1 MSTLLNCPRHTGHWK
16 GPGPVP
22 APHVMHRHTASI
34 PHSLFRSLENG
45 GFPMPPSLSFHV
57 SSHSEVS
64 PIPQTPQ
71 ALLASTTPPG
81 MGRGGSRCRA
91 PAGSGGPAASCG
103 WASLGGAVHTAQ
115 PGACSPIASHS
126 LSHPP
131 ILRSPPDA
139 PHPRGSGRP
148 ATRPTTTLPL
158 PPATV
163 PRGRGRL
170 SASAANSWP
179 GRRGGQQVR
188 SHTTLTSGS
197 HCPAVLSCS
206 RRSRVEGPEERVGL
220 ERTCPGVQPR
230 APAHRSPASLP
241 GAGQGRGTYKT

>member
-1 MSTLLNCPRHTGHWK
+1 MTGQPGHERSSELPQTYGALEGPRACPCPPRDAQT
-16 GPGPVP
+16 
-22 APHVMHRHTASI
+22 
-34 PHSLFRSLENG
+34 HSKRPSLSLPRSGEW
-45 GFPMPPSLSFHV
+45 GFSDAPSLSFHV

-64 PIPQTPQ
+64 PVPQTPQ

-103 WASLGGAVHTAQ
+103 WASLGGA
-115 PGACSPIASHS
+115 GACSPLASHS

-139 PHPRGSGRP
+139 PHPRGSGCP

-188 SHTTLTSGS
+188 SHSTLTSGS
-197 HCPAVLSCS
+197 HGPAVLSCG

-220 ERTCPGVQPR
+220 ERTRPGAQPH